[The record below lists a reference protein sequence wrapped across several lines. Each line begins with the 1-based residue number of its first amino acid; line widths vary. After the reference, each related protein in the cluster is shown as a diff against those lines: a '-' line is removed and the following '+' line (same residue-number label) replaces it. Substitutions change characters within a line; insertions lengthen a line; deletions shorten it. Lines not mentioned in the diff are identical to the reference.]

1 MNALAQTHIL
11 LIAVLLFTLLNGLF
25 WYAWLSRVFK
35 RKFEQLQIQPR
46 PVSSDD
52 IISETITSSEVERE
66 RVAEILH
73 DDFGPVLSLLRKNL
87 IDFKQETDARK
98 SVLINQYEQN
108 IQLVNELIYKIRNL
122 SKGLQPAVLKS
133 YGIAAAAEDFVDFMN
148 NSTSIQVN
156 FNFYSKND
164 TRLPFE
170 VELVLYRALQEGIN
184 NSFKHANCSQ
194 VDVTLHLNTPAFL
207 LEVMDDGIGIEQ
219 GAHHAG
225 IGLLTM
231 KHRVAYINAI
241 MEVVHEQ
248 GSGTVLRIRSR
259 NYIQD
264 HEHDK
269 RRNKGDAG

>member
-1 MNALAQTHIL
+1 MNALAENHTVLIALL
-11 LIAVLLFTLLNGLF
+11 LIALLNGLV
-25 WYAWLSRVFK
+25 WYVWVSRVLRRRDK
-35 RKFEQLQIQPR
+35 QLHAHTR

-52 IISETITSSEVERE
+52 IISETITSSETERE

-133 YGIAAAAEDFVDFMN
+133 YGIAAAGEDFVDFMN

-184 NSFKHANCSQ
+184 NAFKHAHCSQ

-207 LEVMDDGIGIEQ
+207 LEVMDDGKGIDSEP
-219 GAHHAG
+219 HHAG

-248 GSGTVLRIRSR
+248 GGGTVLRIRSR